1 MAQTVKPI
9 PEFSLNNIPRKLLPF
24 GEAIMMVARVVN
36 KLVKA
41 HNGLVKELESRPKQG
56 ESS

>member
-1 MAQTVKPI
+1 MSKIVAPI
-9 PEFSLNNIPRKLLPF
+9 PEFSLNNIPGKLLPF

-41 HNGLVKELESRPKQG
+41 HNELVRELEAKK
-56 ESS
+56 